1 MKDLPGISQ
10 SLPPEIRTP
19 LERLNEAVSTLLGF
33 RGDPTDWAVRRDT
46 VATLLRNVTPGTT
59 IINNGDP
66 AEEPDLS
73 PPPDVTGLAATAG
86 FANVI
91 VSWAAPTYTQ
101 GHGHQKTNL
110 YAVKK
115 AASDPSLPTFS
126 SATRVAEATGALTI
140 FALPSDLS
148 IRWHVWAKYETV
160 DGVESLSPAGGVNG
174 VTAQTGVVDGTDL
187 APLIIEARHLRAANP
202 GVFPDQTF
210 EGGSAVWDVAFKQRI
225 PSTHPVAPPG
235 APFPFIAEFQGRDG
249 VSWGYPV
256 TVFPGEQ
263 YRLSLY
269 VNRSGLS
276 TQAAG
281 VVAYVTDAAGTVLA
295 TPVGQTTANGWQR
308 VEAKFQVPA
317 GAVRLLIGPWISQ
330 AHGGLLAT
338 WFTGLLLEKMVDASL
353 VTTNMITAGSGAIS
367 ALAIEHAMIGGEAVD
382 NSNIANLSA
391 AKLTVGDGT
400 VGGNLKSA
408 NFVSGNAGA
417 GWLLRP
423 DGYFEATNAI
433 FRGTIVAASGT
444 ISGINIGP
452 GWLESTNF
460 DHGGGNSGF
469 SFNSD
474 GTVYCNN
481 LVAKGNIT
489 ATSGKIGNINIG
501 SGWVESADFA
511 AGVTGFSLNS
521 DGNAYFRNVTASG
534 NITAKTITADN
545 ILNGV
550 LRDPNQPGMELVSA
564 GSGIYY
570 THNTGWSDVFTSATC
585 TDDFGTP
592 YECGTTT
599 RVGVVMSGTEVRFTT
614 SDSSTP
620 VQRRLRTG
628 TVRFQ
633 IVASAVVD
641 GYLSL
646 YYRRSSPTW
655 LHVAVTNDFGPGY
668 GNAVIQSILTMNMG
682 VGEAVEFGISPVN
695 AAGAFVNSGF
705 PELLNASI
713 LVNITNL

>member
-33 RGDPTDWAVRRDT
+33 RGNAADWAVRRDT
-46 VATLLRNVTPGTT
+46 VASLLRTMTPGTT
-59 IINNGDP
+59 IINNGP
-66 AEEPDLS
+66 EEPDLS
-73 PPPDVTGLAATAG
+73 PPPNVTGLAATAG
-86 FANVI
+86 FANII

-126 SATRVAEATGALTI
+126 SATRVAEATGALTL

-148 IRWHVWAKYETV
+148 IRWHIWATYETV

-187 APLIIEARHLRAANP
+187 APLIIEARHLRTANP
-202 GVFPDQTF
+202 GVFPDGTF
-210 EGGSAVWDVAFKQRI
+210 EGGPAVWNGFFRRSASDGPGV
-225 PSTHPVAPPG
+225 PTG
-235 APFPFIAEFQGRDG
+235 APFPFAAAFTGRDS
-249 VSWGYPV
+249 VSSGFPV

-269 VNRSGLS
+269 VNRAGL
-276 TQAAG
+276 TTEQAG
-281 VVAYVTDAAGTVLA
+281 VVAYVRDISGAVLS
-295 TPVGQTTANGWQR
+295 TPFSPVPINNFLWQR
-308 VEAKFQVPA
+308 AEVRFQIPA
-317 GAVRLLIGPWISQ
+317 GGTTLVIGPWIGQ
-330 AHGGLLAT
+330 PFTGTAT
-338 WFTGLLLEKMVDASL
+338 AWFTGLLLEKMIDASL
-353 VTTNMITAGSGAIS
+353 VTTNMIVAGSGAIG
-367 ALAIEHAMIGGEAVD
+367 AFAIEHAMIGEEVVD
-382 NSNIANLSA
+382 NSNIVNLSA
-391 AKLTVGDGT
+391 AKLKVGDGT
-400 VGGNLKSA
+400 IGGNLKST
-408 NFVSGNAGA
+408 NYAGGSA
-417 GWLLRP
+417 GSGWLLRP

-433 FRGTIVAASGT
+433 LRGTIVAASGT
-444 ISGINIGP
+444 IAGINIGP

-469 SFNSD
+469 SINSD

-570 THNTGWSDVFTSATC
+570 THNTGWSDVFHSVTC

-599 RVGVVMSGTEVRFTT
+599 RVGVVMSGSEVRFTT
-614 SDSSTP
+614 SDGSTP

-646 YYRRSSPTW
+646 YYRRSGSTW
-655 LHVAVTNDFGPGY
+655 LHVAATNDFGPGY

-682 VGEAVEFGISPVN
+682 VGEFVEFGISPVN
-695 AAGAFVNSGF
+695 AAGAFINTEF